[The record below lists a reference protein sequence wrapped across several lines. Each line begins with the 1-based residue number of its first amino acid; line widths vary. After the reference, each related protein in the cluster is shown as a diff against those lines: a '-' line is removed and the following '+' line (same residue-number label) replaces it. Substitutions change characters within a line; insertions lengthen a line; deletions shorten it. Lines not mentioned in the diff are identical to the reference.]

1 MDDVLCS
8 VRKSEVNERLS
19 MINKLHDNLKFTYEI
34 ENEGTIPFLDMLILN
49 KNGSLSSS
57 WYRKPTDTG
66 LTLNF
71 HALAP
76 NKYKKSVVSSFL
88 HRIYRA
94 SSNWENFHNGVSEA
108 LQILKNNQYPDN
120 FVFPIVNA
128 VMTKLACPHEYERLK
143 DENESRVD
151 DIPDADCLLVLS
163 EKEKYMFCINYRGKP
178 TEKLAHSFKKLN
190 APCRVI
196 MKTRK
201 LKTALPSLKPTVP
214 KMLRSSV
221 VYKIDC
227 PGCDASYIGET
238 LRLLQQRLREH
249 LGKSGTIRKHLETCQ
264 PTFQPTLQNF
274 EKQVTILAC
283 SNSPPKLLTHEALFI
298 KVFDPSLNTKDEFRS
313 RTLTLKF

>member
-1 MDDVLCS
+1 
-8 VRKSEVNERLS
+8 
-19 MINKLHDNLKFTYEI
+19 
-34 ENEGTIPFLDMLILN
+34 MLILN
-49 KNGSLSSS
+49 KRGSLSSS

-94 SSNWENFHNGVSEA
+94 SSNWDNFHNGLSEA
-108 LQILKNNQYPDN
+108 LKILKNNQYPDN
-120 FVFPIVNA
+120 FVFPIVNL

-151 DIPDADCLLVLS
+151 DVPDCLLVLS

-196 MKTRK
+196 MKTRN
-201 LKTALPSLKPTVP
+201 LSTYLPTY
-214 KMLRSSV
+214 SS
-221 VYKIDC
+221 
-227 PGCDASYIGET
+227 
-238 LRLLQQRLREH
+238 
-249 LGKSGTIRKHLETCQ
+249 
-264 PTFQPTLQNF
+264 
-274 EKQVTILAC
+274 
-283 SNSPPKLLTHEALFI
+283 
-298 KVFDPSLNTKDEFRS
+298 
-313 RTLTLKF
+313 KF